1 MLHLSKKYIP
11 SAKTLYKED
20 LSNINFNHCEN
31 SPNSSCHF
39 WNHKLFFTTQLVC
52 IFLAQTLHTFDRNI
66 ASKCTFSDFPLLE
79 FKVQIIRLSTAHMR
93 ISQIPCIIFQ
103 ATSQFSFK
111 FYITFKCYDT
121 KFFWNFP
128 SELLRFGQI
137 ERIKVQILRFL
148 FALMKVHRILHG
160 SFETTRSRFIQIF
173 HHCSV
178 SWKIAPLY
186 FFLAQTFIFW
196 TKSNFQTFEWLD
208 ENSPNSLCHV
218 WNFKSVFL

>member
-20 LSNINFNHCEN
+20 LSNINFNYCEN

-111 FYITFKCYDT
+111 FCITFKCYDT

-137 ERIKVQILRFL
+137 ERIKVQILRFSSYQ
-148 FALMKVHRILHG
+148 FWNHKVK
-160 SFETTRSRFIQIF
+160 
-173 HHCSV
+173 V
-178 SWKIAPLY
+178 Y
-186 FFLAQTFIFW
+186 
-196 TKSNFQTFEWLD
+196 SNF
-208 ENSPNSLCHV
+208 SSLFSV
-218 WNFKSVFL
+218 MKDSSSVFFFSSNLYILNKKQFSDFWMVGWKFAKFLMSRLKL

>member
-1 MLHLSKKYIP
+1 MRNLEKLKFNGLHMSKKYIP

-20 LSNINFNHCEN
+20 LSNITFNYCEN

-66 ASKCTFSDFPLLE
+66 ASKRTFSDFPLLE
-79 FKVQIIRLSTAHMR
+79 FKVQIIRLSTIHMR

-111 FYITFKCYDT
+111 FCITFKCYDT

-137 ERIKVQILRFL
+137 ERIKVQILKFSSL
-148 FALMKVHRILHG
+148 FNVMKD
-160 SFETTRSRFIQIF
+160 SS
-173 HHCSV
+173 
-178 SWKIAPLY
+178 
-186 FFLAQTFIFW
+186 
-196 TKSNFQTFEWLD
+196 
-208 ENSPNSLCHV
+208 
-218 WNFKSVFL
+218 SVFFFISNLYILNKKQFSDFWIVVWKFTKFLMSHLKLQVSFSLNFASLLQCHER